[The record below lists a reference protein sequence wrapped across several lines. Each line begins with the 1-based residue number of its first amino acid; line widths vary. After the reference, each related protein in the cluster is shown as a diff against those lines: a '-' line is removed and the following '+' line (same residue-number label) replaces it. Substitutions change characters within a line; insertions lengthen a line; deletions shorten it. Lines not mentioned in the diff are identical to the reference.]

1 LGGADQTYDVLGS
14 LQALLDGIENL
25 VDGVERNERGVNA
38 STRDG
43 VVLAEAALQV
53 AVGEEDVADAFGARN
68 GRFLAGMGVDGSH
81 LGVVGIAVAEAWQRR
96 AMAGAF
102 WANHT
107 LIKRFFFKKILLFQ
121 IKSVLL

>member
-1 LGGADQTYDVLGS
+1 
-14 LQALLDGIENL
+14 
-25 VDGVERNERGVNA
+25 
-38 STRDG
+38 
-43 VVLAEAALQV
+43 
-53 AVGEEDVADAFGARN
+53 
-68 GRFLAGMGVDGSH
+68 MGVDGSH

-102 WANHT
+102 LANHT